1 MILLQSSWVM
11 ELVTWC
17 DVMYLHL
24 KENYSYLHFALV
36 QSKKRKNDYGK
47 QKNFI
52 SNIKTNLS
60 PYSTLSE
67 WRAKP

>member
-36 QSKKRKNDYGK
+36 QSKKRKRKKREMIMEDK
-47 QKNFI
+47 RILFQI
-52 SNIKTNLS
+52 
-60 PYSTLSE
+60 
-67 WRAKP
+67 